1 MIIDHANGKQAFSPA
16 IDIPVDYVTPSVLH
30 IFLGVVADFF
40 RKIESL
46 GKKIDPSKILLDD
59 IERVLCSHGIE
70 RKSWHMV
77 FNGIAFEVI

>member
-46 GKKIDPSKILLDD
+46 GKKLIRRKFYWTISSACY
-59 IERVLCSHGIE
+59 VLMELNVNLGIW
-70 RKSWHMV
+70 SLTV
-77 FNGIAFEVI
+77 